1 MISRIRVRV
10 PSVALA
16 AATVAVLGALSV
28 PKPAAAAMAIEGTF
42 EAGAACPAYQ
52 SFNQGTNPGDVT
64 LRPGTIYGAF
74 EINRPDGGWVR
85 LRVPG
90 AAPLERWVARE
101 CGRLALNPLA
111 GPGDPAATVDLG
123 PIDLGPVVQPPDL
136 PAPVAQDDATST
148 GGPAPAGQADPS
160 ASATATTGD
169 DPLAPLMND
178 TIIAASPRE
187 PFPWF
192 FDRVDDGPEDR
203 TPPPPVLGQVDFA
216 VLRLCGDWG
225 STPSAADFRVFLSE
239 HPGLR
244 NSLMTALS
252 GSPDGDDAALVD
264 AWFDADGFRHVFCG
278 EPDRRGDTGWSLGG
292 FHYMGRY
299 AQAQLNGWAGLLEG
313 GCTIIET
320 APPIYTQGIIF
331 RAPDGGTGIKCING
345 YALGLTA
352 PDMLLEITK
361 ATRDARRLFGPSGQ
375 HACRRQVLD
384 DGHSYEAVFV
394 IRNGAIVTFYP
405 DATPDQ
411 AMPYCQG

>member
-1 MISRIRVRV
+1 MISRIRVRL
-10 PSVALA
+10 PSAALA
-16 AATVAVLGALSV
+16 AAALAALGAV
-28 PKPAAAAMAIEGTF
+28 TAPRPAAAAVAIDGTF

-90 AAPLERWVARE
+90 AAPLDRWVARE

-111 GPGDPAATVDLG
+111 GPRDPGAPADAVPLIPSPAT
-123 PIDLGPVVQPPDL
+123 PDV
-136 PAPVAQDDATST
+136 AAQDDAPVIDAPVIDT
-148 GGPAPAGQADPS
+148 GADPA
-160 ASATATTGD
+160 ASADAG
-169 DPLAPLMND
+169 LAPLMNN
-178 TIIAASPRE
+178 TVIAASPAG

-225 STPSAADFRVFLSE
+225 DTPTAADFRVFLSE

-244 NSLMTALS
+244 NSLVTALS
-252 GSPDGDDAALVD
+252 GSPDADDEALVD

-278 EPDRRGDTGWSLGG
+278 EIDRRGDTGWSLGG

-313 GCTIIET
+313 GCTVIET
-320 APPIYTQGIIF
+320 APPIYTQGVIF
-331 RAPDGGTGIKCING
+331 RAPDGGTGVKCING

-361 ATRDARRLFGPSGQ
+361 AVRDARRLFGPSGQ

-411 AMPYCQG
+411 TMPYCQG

>member
-1 MISRIRVRV
+1 MISRIRVRL

-16 AATVAVLGALSV
+16 TATLAALGATLGAAIASRPV
-28 PKPAAAAMAIEGTF
+28 AAAVAIEGTF

-52 SFNQGTNPGDVT
+52 SFNKGTNPGDVT

-74 EINRPDGGWVR
+74 EINRPEGGWVR

-111 GPGDPAATVDLG
+111 GPGDPGAPADAV
-123 PIDLGPVVQPPDL
+123 PVIPSPAPPDL
-136 PAPVAQDDATST
+136 VARDDIPTTDVPTADAPMIDT
-148 GGPAPAGQADPS
+148 GADP
-160 ASATATTGD
+160 AINAD
-169 DPLAPLMND
+169 DGLAPLMNN
-178 TIIAASPRE
+178 TVIAASPADT
-187 PFPWF
+187 FPWF

-203 TPPPPVLGQVDFA
+203 TPPPPVLGQVDVA
-216 VLRLCGDWG
+216 VLRLCGGWG
-225 STPSAADFRVFLSE
+225 DTPSAADFRIFLSE

-244 NSLMTALS
+244 DSLVTALS
-252 GSPDGDDAALVD
+252 GSPDAGDEALVD

-299 AQAQLNGWAGLLEG
+299 AQAQVNGWAGLLEG
-313 GCTIIET
+313 GCSVIET
-320 APPIYTQGIIF
+320 APPIYTQGVIF
-331 RAPDGGTGIKCING
+331 RALDGGTGIKCING

-361 ATRDARRLFGPSGQ
+361 AVRDARTLFGPSGQ

-411 AMPYCQG
+411 TMPYCQG